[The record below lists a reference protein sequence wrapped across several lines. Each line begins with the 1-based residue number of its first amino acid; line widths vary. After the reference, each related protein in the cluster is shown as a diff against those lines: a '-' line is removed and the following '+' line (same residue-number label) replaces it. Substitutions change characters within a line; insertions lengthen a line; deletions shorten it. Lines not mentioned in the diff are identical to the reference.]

1 MAKPTQDQL
10 REFQRLR
17 LNNQVVKYLNAME
30 KEYVD
35 KLVGETNLATIHQL
49 QGSIYVVRH
58 LLSMIFSD

>member
-1 MAKPTQDQL
+1 
-10 REFQRLR
+10 
-17 LNNQVVKYLNAME
+17 LNNQVVEYLNVME